1 MFNAATLICFEKY
14 GLSMWIL
21 SISRLRGAAHFLTKR
36 CWRKRPGLS
45 KPWMRIEGKH
55 CNPQHMDRTLCIFDR
70 NLSQLSRSQ
79 HLLSTKKMANVSGKK
94 GKLSLLPIM
103 NHWINMDKYKRIY
116 SEYSGLKYKL
126 CHHGMAFKLSQ
137 LFKSPWYVHSFEVF
151 RPQLF
156 SQPLTWNPCC
166 VASPKVFETCPWQ
179 HLTTSYNHLSIPLP

>member
-1 MFNAATLICFEKY
+1 
-14 GLSMWIL
+14 
-21 SISRLRGAAHFLTKR
+21 
-36 CWRKRPGLS
+36 
-45 KPWMRIEGKH
+45 MRIEGKH

-166 VASPKVFETCPWQ
+166 VASPKVLETCP
-179 HLTTSYNHLSIPLP
+179 